1 MSTVGSILSA
11 LLYLFLLLLFFRLV
25 MEWVFQLSRS
35 YRPHGAMALAL
46 EVTYSV
52 TDPPL
57 KLLRRLIPPLRI
69 GGFAL
74 DLAFLLLFIIVYA
87 LLNVTQRL

>member
-1 MSTVGSILSA
+1 MSPVGRLLSNV
-11 LLYLFLLLLFFRLV
+11 LLVFLLILIFRLV

-35 YRPHGAMALAL
+35 YRPTGFMSVVL
-46 EVTYSV
+46 EITYTI

-57 KLLRRLIPPLRI
+57 RLLRRIIPPLRI

-74 DLAFLLLFIIVYA
+74 DLAFLVLFILISILRRIA
-87 LLNVTQRL
+87 ATI

>member
-1 MSTVGSILSA
+1 VSPVGRLLSNV
-11 LLYLFLLLLFFRLV
+11 LLVFLLILIFRLV

-35 YRPHGAMALAL
+35 YRPTGFMSVVL
-46 EVTYSV
+46 EITYTI

-57 KLLRRLIPPLRI
+57 RLLRRIIPPLRI

-74 DLAFLLLFIIVYA
+74 DLAFLVLFILISILRRIA
-87 LLNVTQRL
+87 ATI